1 MMVIYPMFFLF
12 TSIFF
17 FTKCFVISRRG
28 ASWWCFDAQLNEQAN
43 DTGYRLHIIEH
54 ESEKLFIFDDT

>member
-17 FTKCFVISRRG
+17 FTKCFVISRAG
-28 ASWWCFDAQLNEQAN
+28 ASWWCFDAQLNEQQTIRVI
-43 DTGYRLHIIEH
+43 DVIL
-54 ESEKLFIFDDT
+54 